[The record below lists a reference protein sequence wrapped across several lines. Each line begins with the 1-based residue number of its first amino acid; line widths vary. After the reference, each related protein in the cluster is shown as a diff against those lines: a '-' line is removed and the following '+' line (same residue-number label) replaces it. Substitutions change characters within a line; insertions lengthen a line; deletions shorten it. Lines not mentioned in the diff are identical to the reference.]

1 MDDRL
6 IELYVQR
13 GRLRERI
20 GVQRGQ
26 LARELAPLGS
36 ALQTVDRA
44 RTLLRQAQV
53 WLSAHPA
60 VVTAVVVALVVWRPR
75 AVFRSL
81 RWGYSAWRRWAG
93 LRQWVNAAYRAS
105 S

>member
-20 GVQRGQ
+20 GSQRTQ
-26 LARELAPLGS
+26 LARELAPLGG
-36 ALQTVDRA
+36 ALQLVDRSRAVLHSA
-44 RTLLRQAQV
+44 RQ
-53 WLSAHPA
+53 WLTAHPG
-60 VVTAVVVALVVWRPR
+60 VVSVLVVAVLVWRPR

-81 RWGYSAWRRWAG
+81 RWGFSAWRTLHR
-93 LRQWVNAAYRAS
+93 LRQWVHAG
-105 S
+105 

>member
-1 MDDRL
+1 MNERL

-26 LARELAPLGS
+26 LARELAPLSS
-36 ALQTVDRA
+36 ALQLLDRA
-44 RTLLRQAQV
+44 AIVARQAQL
-53 WLSAHPA
+53 WLAAHPL

-75 AVFRSL
+75 SVWRTM
-81 RWGYSAWRRWAG
+81 RWGYSTWRSWARVRAWFG
-93 LRQWVNAAYRAS
+93 AS
-105 S
+105 SHAN

>member
-20 GVQRGQ
+20 GVQRTQ
-26 LARELAPLGS
+26 LARELAPLGG
-36 ALQTVDRA
+36 ALQLVDRSRAVLLQA
-44 RTLLRQAQV
+44 RQ
-53 WLSAHPA
+53 WLTAHPGA
-60 VVTAVVVALVVWRPR
+60 VSVVVVALLVWRPR

-81 RWGYSAWRRWAG
+81 RWGYSAWRSWTR
-93 LRQWVNAAYRAS
+93 LREWMHTG
-105 S
+105 